1 MEELGATSLMRRAME
16 LAELGKGRTSPNPV
30 VGALVTQDGKVLA
43 EGHHAVL
50 GGLHAERAAL
60 EAAGTAAYG
69 STLIS
74 TLEPCRTF
82 GRTPPCTE
90 AIIDAGVAKVIVG
103 SIDPNPKVCGQSVRY
118 LRERG
123 IQVEIG
129 TLASEIAE
137 QNEAYFKYISSGL
150 PFVYLKAAM
159 SMDGKLSLRKGIP
172 TGLTGKEIKADM
184 HVMRSSTDAI
194 LVGVETILSDNPR
207 LSARI
212 EGSVARQ
219 PARVILD
226 SRCRTPLNSA
236 VVATAEDT
244 LTIVATTDQALPER
258 IQELS
263 DRGVVVVVLD
273 GGPMGIDL
281 EQLLAQLGD
290 KSISS
295 LIVEGGPSVHTSFVR
310 QGLADKYVLLCA
322 PYLIGGDEAP
332 NMIGGESIARLS
344 EAVRLRFTSSKIVG
358 VDLLVEAYPASYDPE
373 MSQWAILTEEL
384 AAHNQDVGD
393 IISPETTVEIELTST
408 DGERD

>member
-1 MEELGATSLMRRAME
+1 MVDLGATSLMRRAME
-16 LAELGKGRTSPNPV
+16 LAELGRGRTSPNPV
-30 VGALVTQDGKVLA
+30 VGALVTQDGNVIA

-50 GGLHAERAAL
+50 GGLHAERVAL
-60 EAAGTAAYG
+60 ESAGTAAYG

-74 TLEPCRTF
+74 TLEPCRSF
-82 GRTPPCTE
+82 GRTPPCTD
-90 AIIDAGVAKVIVG
+90 AIIDAGVSKVIVG
-103 SIDPNPKVCGQSVRY
+103 SIDPNPKVNGQSVRY

-129 TLASEIAE
+129 TLASEVAE
-137 QNEAYFKYISSGL
+137 QNEAYFKHISSGL

-159 SMDGKLSLRKGIP
+159 SMDGKLSLRRGIP
-172 TGLTGKEIKADM
+172 TRLTGQDIKAEM

-226 SRCRTPLNSA
+226 SRCRIPMNSA

-244 LTIVATTDQALPER
+244 LTIVATTDQAAPER

-263 DRGVVVVVLD
+263 DRGVVVMVLD
-273 GGPMGIDL
+273 RGANGVDL
-281 EQLLAQLGD
+281 KHLLTELGN

-295 LIVEGGPSVHTSFVR
+295 LIVEGGPSVHTSFIR
-310 QGLADKYVLLCA
+310 QGLADKFVLLCA

-332 NMIGGESIARLS
+332 NMIGGESLSRLD
-344 EAVRLRFTSSKIVG
+344 EAERLRFTNSRIVG
-358 VDLLVEAYPASYDPE
+358 ADLLVEAYPAAYDPE
-373 MSQWAILTEEL
+373 MSEWNKLTEEL
-384 AAHNQDVGD
+384 ALRNQDVGD
-393 IISPETTVEIELTST
+393 IISPETTVEIQLTTT
-408 DGERD
+408 DSERD